1 MATLTE
7 RMLGAALL
15 ERTTYEE
22 VERDRTATAQAL
34 GVVVL
39 SSVAAGIGLGAGLRG
54 LIINTVASIVLWA
67 IWAALVYAIGT
78 RLLPEQDTHADW
90 GEVARTVG
98 FAQAPGLLRVF
109 GIVPVLGHFVRAA
122 THVWVLIATV
132 VAARQALH
140 HPLLPRPL
148 RWARHRPVPGVR
160 ARRAER
166 RVLVRPLPRL
176 VLRALLLPEELRR
189 AGIQVAAARRRYRAG
204 AGGDRPPHGRSHAR
218 SPVAARRAT
227 RERARG
233 PGRRLVLLAGA
244 HRPGARARGGLG
256 PDAGAALDQEAQDH
270 RPPHRRENF
279 PQPRPRLLADGEA
292 GARGVSLA

>member
-122 THVWVLIATV
+122 TDVWVLIATV
-132 VAARQALH
+132 VAVRQALDYRS
-140 HPLLPRPL
+140 LPRAL
-148 RWARHRPVPGVR
+148 GVCLIGW
-160 ARRAER
+160 
-166 RVLVRPLPRL
+166 VLQVDGFL
-176 VLRALLLPEELRR
+176 VLRR
-189 AGIQVAAARRRYRAG
+189 
-204 AGGDRPPHGRSHAR
+204 
-218 SPVAARRAT
+218 T
-227 RERARG
+227 
-233 PGRRLVLLAGA
+233 
-244 HRPGARARGGLG
+244 LG
-256 PDAGAALDQEAQDH
+256 
-270 RPPHRRENF
+270 
-279 PQPRPRLLADGEA
+279 
-292 GARGVSLA
+292 

>member
-122 THVWVLIATV
+122 TDVWVLIATV
-132 VAARQALH
+132 VAVRQALDYRS
-140 HPLLPRPL
+140 LPRAL
-148 RWARHRPVPGVR
+148 GVCLDR
-160 ARRAER
+160 KST
-166 RVLVRPLPRL
+166 RL
-176 VLRALLLPEELRR
+176 NS
-189 AGIQVAAARRRYRAG
+189 
-204 AGGDRPPHGRSHAR
+204 SHITISYA
-218 SPVAARRAT
+218 V
-227 RERARG
+227 
-233 PGRRLVLLAGA
+233 
-244 HRPGARARGGLG
+244 
-256 PDAGAALDQEAQDH
+256 
-270 RPPHRRENF
+270 F
-279 PQPRPRLLADGEA
+279 C
-292 GARGVSLA
+292 